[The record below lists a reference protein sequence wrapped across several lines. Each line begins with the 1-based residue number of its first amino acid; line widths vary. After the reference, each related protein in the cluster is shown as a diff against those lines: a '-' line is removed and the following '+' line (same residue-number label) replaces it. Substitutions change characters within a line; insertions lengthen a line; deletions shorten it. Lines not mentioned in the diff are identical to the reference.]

1 MQDNSNS
8 SLQRV
13 CFVTTVAFTLKWYL
27 GPHIRVQR
35 HLYDITLV
43 ANGSIDEIGDL
54 GDGDVRF
61 IFCPFKRRMS
71 LFQDLFALIR
81 LWRFFRRERFDIVHS
96 VGPKAG
102 LIAMLAA
109 SLVGVPLRFH
119 TFTGQVWANKSG
131 FYKKFLQFID
141 KVVTACASQ
150 VLADSPSQRRFLINH
165 GIVDEAMIRVLG
177 DGSISGVDVQ
187 RFCRNDDIRQTVR
200 AQHRIP
206 HDGLVLLFV
215 GRLAIDKGLRDLSSA
230 FADQA
235 FVFPQIHLM
244 IVGPDEDGLGAEFA
258 ALSLRYPGRVHRIG
272 FTSRPED
279 FMSASDI
286 FCLPSYRE
294 GFGSVIIEAAAAG
307 IPTIASR
314 IYGITDAVED
324 GVTGLLH
331 EAGSV
336 EQLGLAISRLT
347 SDITLRFSMGKAAK
361 VRAISRFS
369 QERIVREWIA
379 FYQEKSMELLV
390 NQK

>member
-1 MQDNSNS
+1 M
-8 SLQRV
+8 
-13 CFVTTVAFTLKWYL
+13 WYL
-27 GPHIRVQR
+27 GPHIRAQR
-35 HLYDITLV
+35 NMYDITLV

-54 GDGDVRF
+54 GDGGVRF
-61 IFCPFKRRMS
+61 ILCPFNRKMS
-71 LFQDLFALIR
+71 LFQDLLALIR
-81 LWRFFRRERFDIVHS
+81 LWQLFRRERFDIVHS

-109 SLVGVPLRFH
+109 VLVGVPLRFH
-119 TFTGQVWANKSG
+119 TFTGQVWANRSG
-131 FYKKFLQFID
+131 FFKKFLQFID
-141 KVVTACASQ
+141 KVIIACTSQ

-165 GIVDEAMIRVLG
+165 GIVNEAMIRVLG
-177 DGSISGVDVQ
+177 DGSISGVDVE

-206 HDGLVLLFV
+206 HDALVLLFV
-215 GRLAIDKGLRDLSSA
+215 GRLAVDKGLQDLSSA
-230 FADQA
+230 FAAQA

-244 IVGPDEDGLGAEFA
+244 IIGPDEDGLDAEFA
-258 ALSLRYPGRVHRIG
+258 ALARRYPGRVHRVG

-294 GFGSVIIEAAAAG
+294 GFGNVIIEAAAAG

-314 IYGITDAVED
+314 IYGITDAVEE
-324 GVTGLLH
+324 GVTGLLY

-336 EQLGLAISRLT
+336 EQLGLAISLLT
-347 SDITLRFSMGKAAK
+347 SDMTLRFSMGKAAK

-379 FYQEKSMELLV
+379 FYQEKHRELLV
-390 NQK
+390 KQ